1 MPEKTLHN
9 GQARLIYGLPN
20 IESLRSLDADSVHC
34 VITSPPYWGLRDY
47 GDPGQLGLEATPQD
61 FVASMV
67 AVFDEVRRVLHPSG
81 TLWLNLGDSYNA
93 KQLAGIPWRVAFALQ
108 AAGWWLRQ
116 EVIWHKPNPM
126 PASCTDRCTTAAES
140 ILLLTKA
147 PRYFFDAAA
156 ISEAASAEYATKGH
170 IRPTDEGRP
179 GFEIRGGLH
188 KQKGSATRNRR
199 NVWTIPTQAYAGAH
213 FAVFPEAI
221 PRLCIL
227 AGTSEA
233 GVCSACLAPYER
245 QSEKVGERQD
255 RWASQNNFDGYR
267 ERQTTA
273 IYQTTGWAKTCAC
286 ADGETVPATVLD
298 PFSGSG
304 TTGKVAL
311 QLGRR
316 YVGLDV
322 NADYLDLAL
331 RRVDHYQSDDAAQE
345 TQGQQSLFDG
355 VDQ

>member
-126 PASCTDRCTTAAES
+126 PESCTDRCTKAHEYIFLLSKSARYFYDADAIKEAAAES
-140 ILLLTKA
+140 SIERLAQPTLADQVGSNRVPGKTNGTMKA
-147 PRYFFDAAA
+147 V
-156 ISEAASAEYATKGH
+156 
-170 IRPTDEGRP
+170 
-179 GFEIRGGLH
+179 GGD
-188 KQKGSATRNRR
+188 SRNKRS
-199 NVWTIPTQAYAGAH
+199 VWTVTTTPYKGAH
-213 FAVFPEAI
+213 FATFPEKLI
-221 PRLCIL
+221 EPCIK
-227 AGTSEA
+227 AGCPE
-233 GVCSACLAPYER
+233 G
-245 QSEKVGERQD
+245 G
-255 RWASQNNFDGYR
+255 
-267 ERQTTA
+267 
-273 IYQTTGWAKTCAC
+273 
-286 ADGETVPATVLD
+286 TVLD
-298 PFSGSG
+298 PFMGSG
-304 TTGKVAL
+304 TTAYVARE
-311 QLGRR
+311 LGR
-316 YVGLDV
+316 
-322 NADYLDLAL
+322 DYIGVELNQEYIDLAN
-331 RRVDHYQSDDAAQE
+331 RRLEQNLLWTA
-345 TQGQQSLFDG
+345 
-355 VDQ
+355 